1 MKHKRFE
8 ENILVDEA
16 YTNYGKVDK
25 NADEKKSTG
34 IAKHFADTLEY
45 EEKKKWYHQVMS
57 LFIIYITLPSIFSSL
72 RTYTGRQEVV

>member
-25 NADEKKSTG
+25 NADEKKSQG
-34 IAKHFADTLEY
+34 IAKHFAETLEL
-45 EEKKKWYHQVMS
+45 EDKKKWYHQVNE
-57 LFIIYITLPSIFSSL
+57 TLNIF
-72 RTYTGRQEVV
+72 

>member
-25 NADEKKSTG
+25 NADEKKGYG

-45 EEKKKWYHQVMS
+45 ADKKKWYQQVRFRISFICS
-57 LFIIYITLPSIFSSL
+57 LLYW
-72 RTYTGRQEVV
+72 

>member
-1 MKHKRFE
+1 MNKMKHKRFE

-25 NADEKKSTG
+25 NADEKKTHG

-45 EEKKKWYHQVMS
+45 EEKKKWYHQVKYP
-57 LFIIYITLPSIFSSL
+57 FVNYVARSIVFRSI
-72 RTYTGRQEVV
+72 RH